1 MNIFTIDLQNV
12 IIKRKKGENM
22 KKILSLILCAILINT
37 SILAFAADD
46 VAVEHLFLPK
56 KLAKKTPTNVVNKS
70 DTLVSVLEYNTMQLT
85 FAENFSSKT
94 AKVGDEITFL
104 LENGAYTNE
113 GTEVLPP
120 SSKVIAKISQIE
132 KPKAFNRSGKVHLD
146 FKYVELPDGTQ
157 IPIKAKLFSK
167 KDFLYRGKL
176 NAIGKG
182 VGSTLGG
189 MAIGTAAG
197 CGIGIAAGAVI
208 VGGFAIGMPVG
219 FAVGGAI
226 GLIAPGL
233 NYKAKAGDKVNIQL
247 LDDLNIQK

>member
-1 MNIFTIDLQNV
+1 
-12 IIKRKKGENM
+12 M
-22 KKILSLILCAILINT
+22 KKILSLILCAMLINT
-37 SILAFAADD
+37 SLLAFAEDS
-46 VAVEHLFLPK
+46 VSTEHLYLPK
-56 KLAKKTPTNVVNKS
+56 KLAKKTPTNVVNTSK
-70 DTLVSVLEYNTMQLT
+70 TLVSVLEYNTMQLT
-85 FAENFSSKT
+85 FAEDFSSKT
-94 AKVGDEITFL
+94 AKVGDEVSFL
-104 LENGAYTNE
+104 LENGAYTSE

-132 KPKAFNRSGKVHLD
+132 KPKVFNRSGKVYLD

-157 IPIKAKLFSK
+157 IPVKAKLFSK

-176 NAIGKG
+176 NALGKG

-197 CGIGIAAGAVI
+197 CGIGIAAGAVVI
-208 VGGFAIGMPVG
+208 GGLAIGMPVG

-247 LDDLNIQK
+247 LDDLNIRK

>member
-1 MNIFTIDLQNV
+1 
-12 IIKRKKGENM
+12 M
-22 KKILSLILCAILINT
+22 KKILSLFLCAMLMNAT
-37 SILAFAADD
+37 SLAFAAD
-46 VAVEHLFLPK
+46 AVTTEHLKLPK
-56 KLAKKTPTNVVNKS
+56 KLAKKTPTNIVNTS
-70 DTLVSVLEYNTMQLT
+70 DVLVSVLEYNTMQLT
-85 FAENFSSKT
+85 FAEDFTSKN
-94 AKVGDEITFL
+94 AKVGDTVPFL

-113 GTEVLPP
+113 GTEILPP
-120 SSKVIAKISQIE
+120 SSKVIAEISNIE
-132 KPKAFNRSGKVHLD
+132 KPKAFNRSGKVYLD

-157 IPIKAKLFSK
+157 IPIEAKLFSK

-176 NAIGKG
+176 NSLGKG

-219 FAVGGAI
+219 FAVGGLI
-226 GLIAPGL
+226 GLVTPGL
-233 NYKAKAGDKVNIQL
+233 NYRAKAGDKVDIQL

>member
-1 MNIFTIDLQNV
+1 
-12 IIKRKKGENM
+12 M
-22 KKILSLILCAILINT
+22 KKILSLILCAMFINMT
-37 SILAFAADD
+37 SVAFAVNDTT
-46 VAVEHLFLPK
+46 VEHMKLPK
-56 KLAKKTPTNVVNKS
+56 KLAKKTPTNVVNTS
-70 DTLVSVLEYNTMQLT
+70 DVLVSVLEYNTMQLT
-85 FAENFSSKT
+85 FAEDFTSKT
-94 AKVGDEITFL
+94 AKVGDEIPFL
-104 LENGAYTNE
+104 LEKGAYTNE
-113 GTEVLPP
+113 GTEILPP
-120 SSKVIAKISQIE
+120 STKVIAKISQIE

-157 IPIKAKLFSK
+157 IPIEAKLFGK

-219 FAVGGAI
+219 FAVGAAI
-226 GLIAPGL
+226 GLMTPGL
-233 NYKAKAGDKVNIQL
+233 NYRAKAGDKVNIQL

>member
-1 MNIFTIDLQNV
+1 
-12 IIKRKKGENM
+12 M
-22 KKILSLILCAILINT
+22 KKILSLILCAMFINMT
-37 SILAFAADD
+37 SVAFAVNDTT
-46 VAVEHLFLPK
+46 VEHMKLPK
-56 KLAKKTPTNVVNKS
+56 KLAKKTPTNVVNTS
-70 DTLVSVLEYNTMQLT
+70 DVLVSVLEYNTMQLT
-85 FAENFSSKT
+85 FAEDFTSKT
-94 AKVGDEITFL
+94 AKVGDEIPFL
-104 LENGAYTNE
+104 LEKGAYTNE
-113 GTEVLPP
+113 GTEILPP
-120 SSKVIAKISQIE
+120 STKVIAKISQIE

-157 IPIKAKLFSK
+157 IPIEAKLFSK

-197 CGIGIAAGAVI
+197 CGIGIAAGAVV

-219 FAVGGAI
+219 FAVGAAI
-226 GLIAPGL
+226 GLITPGL
-233 NYKAKAGDKVNIQL
+233 NYRAKAGDKVNIQL